1 MATILVLTNRIGVFS
16 GNTGGG
22 SAMREK
28 LCAALTAE
36 GHDLRMFAA
45 GLHDAADVGITDY
58 SPMLLP
64 TLRTLRA
71 IWSMLR
77 EADLLIVSG
86 SFTPCMPFGVLA
98 ARLLGVKS
106 LVIFTTDSDKVVDAY
121 YTGLQHALW
130 WHMYSWCDRI
140 VAGLATRVYSR
151 SEDFLQKLEQVHG
164 IKCIGVA
171 TQNNQYKAFSPHHVD
186 PPEALEHARRLLS
199 GGRPDL
205 PLLLYAG
212 RWAPEKRIELLAA
225 NRPPGM
231 VLAIVNPI
239 QDEAKDETVLTLH
252 DPANGIVCLPEF
264 VNNDQLR
271 VYYKAAD
278 VAVSA
283 SDFEQTGY
291 SAHEALL
298 CGTPVVLQR
307 TAGFLSQVEDGT

>member
-1 MATILVLTNRIGVFS
+1 MGRQDRSSSDHTGALSKATHAKHGKMPRVCVLTNRIGSFVGAS
-16 GNTGGG
+16 GGG

-28 LCAALTAE
+28 LCDALRAE

-140 VAGLATRVYSR
+140 VAALATRVYTR
-151 SEDFLQKLEQVHG
+151 SEEFLQKLERVHG
-164 IKCIGVA
+164 IKCMGVMS
-171 TQNNQYKAFSPHHVD
+171 QSDQYSAFSPNLVASNTS
-186 PPEALEHARRLLS
+186 PCAPCGSLL
-199 GGRPDL
+199 
-205 PLLLYAG
+205 
-212 RWAPEKRIELLAA
+212 
-225 NRPPGM
+225 
-231 VLAIVNPI
+231 
-239 QDEAKDETVLTLH
+239 
-252 DPANGIVCLPEF
+252 
-264 VNNDQLR
+264 
-271 VYYKAAD
+271 
-278 VAVSA
+278 
-283 SDFEQTGY
+283 
-291 SAHEALL
+291 
-298 CGTPVVLQR
+298 
-307 TAGFLSQVEDGT
+307 